1 MGSKKTREETNLHK
15 WRLASK
21 HEDKGICSRI
31 WKVSL
36 MLLALNSLN
45 LSAQSPPC
53 NRKALPRAVSSSLS
67 SKLLASPANT
77 NGGELSSVFRTPSSA
92 CSSVY
97 VGCCRAVLDFQL
109 SRDHQHL
116 AATPPFSPAAADAL
130 FFFTGSAACTS
141 LLHAE
146 ELSLDILAI
155 GILVATDDKIELSD
169 ESCCVNFEEEEQV
182 FSNPDVHNLWL
193 ATTANAI
200 LHIAAKCREFSDAD
214 FY

>member
-1 MGSKKTREETNLHK
+1 MHVLDWMYLKKRKQVSATKSVPKTREETNLHN

-45 LSAQSPPC
+45 LSAQSSPC

-77 NGGELSSVFRTPSSA
+77 DGGELSSVFRTPSSA
-92 CSSVY
+92 CRSVY

-116 AATPPFSPAAADAL
+116 S
-130 FFFTGSAACTS
+130 SNS
-141 LLHAE
+141 
-146 ELSLDILAI
+146 SILP
-155 GILVATDDKIELSD
+155 
-169 ESCCVNFEEEEQV
+169 CC
-182 FSNPDVHNLWL
+182 
-193 ATTANAI
+193 
-200 LHIAAKCREFSDAD
+200 C
-214 FY
+214 